1 MRLSCLHR
9 PANPSFI
16 LMIQALKPLSK
27 AVHALRRRMTGI
39 REASASDLTRIRS
52 AMLERMLDCDTKTV
66 RRVRV
71 QMEGATTALQLW
83 MLRSEVYQ
91 AVSERFGQHEATKRV
106 AGLAPLFRGLLPDAQ
121 LRQKS

>member
-1 MRLSCLHR
+1 
-9 PANPSFI
+9 
-16 LMIQALKPLSK
+16 MIQALKPLSK
-27 AVHALRRRMTGI
+27 AVHALRRKMAGI

-52 AMLERMLDCDTKTV
+52 AMLEHMLDCDTKTV

-91 AVSERFGQHEATKRV
+91 AVSERFGQREASRRV
-106 AGLAPLFRGLLPDAQ
+106 ADLAPLFRGLLPDAQ
-121 LRQKS
+121 LRKKS